1 MAIAFVYCFA
11 SAVDTASAIA
21 AINIVA
27 SESNTIKLL
36 PYEIRRIQQGL
47 LAVVCQIKEEH
58 VDMIKCIARRM
69 GLFMTA
75 PYAVTDY
82 RPSTSKLCIL
92 TAETSMWQPCMESC
106 EIPRNTAPGCWGTV
120 SPFSTEEFFG
130 IVKIILDGGRILDAS
145 KGWPHHWKEQP
156 VSSVFSWFWDVHNTM
171 GYQKGSPL
179 PEATGE
185 VRDGAH
191 RLIRESYAKSPP
203 LPSKRVYTREQLLA
217 LRPAAPASPRPP
229 APVLDA
235 DAVLDAAIRRAQP
248 APLDISTPYAFK
260 AAKSK
265 VGDDVKLRALHDIS
279 RLRQNFGDA
288 VWGWRED
295 LAGEPLQ
302 WNWNTRAAAGY
313 AADVECTSYV
323 AVV

>member
-11 SAVDTASAIA
+11 SAEDAVSAIA

-27 SESNTIKLL
+27 SDSNVIKLL
-36 PYEIRRIQQGL
+36 PYEIRRLQPGL
-47 LAVVCQIKEEH
+47 LAVVCQIKEEF
-58 VDMIKCIARRM
+58 VDIIKCIARRM
-69 GLFMTA
+69 GVFMDA
-75 PYAVTDY
+75 PYAVTDPP
-82 RPSTSKLCIL
+82 PSTSKLCIL
-92 TAETSMWQPCMESC
+92 TAEASMWQPCMESC
-106 EIPRNTAPGCWGTV
+106 AIPRNTAPGCWGTV
-120 SPFSTEEFFG
+120 SPFSTEELFG
-130 IVKIILDGGRILDAS
+130 IVKIILGGGIILDAS
-145 KGWPHHWKEQP
+145 EGWPHHWKEQP
-156 VSSVFSWFWDVHNTM
+156 VPSVFSWFWDVHNTI
-171 GYQKGSPL
+171 YQKGSPL
-179 PEATGE
+179 PEAIGE

-203 LPSKRVYTREQLLA
+203 LPPKRVYTREQLLV
-217 LRPAAPASPRPP
+217 LRPASPASPRPP
-229 APVLDA
+229 SPVLDA
-235 DAVLDAAIRRAQP
+235 DAVLDAAKRRVQP
-248 APLDISTPYAFK
+248 TPSDISTPYAFK

-265 VGDDVKLRALHDIS
+265 VGEEVKLRALHDIS

-288 VWGWRED
+288 VWGWREN